1 LLLTVEVDR
10 RCSNGSE
17 VFSAV
22 VGRVIGGGDVVD
34 ATSVDDIRDGDQRSV
49 PYSAAE

>member
-1 LLLTVEVDR
+1 MLLTVEVDR
-10 RCSNGSE
+10 RCGNGSE

-22 VGRVIGGGDVVD
+22 VGRVIGGDVVD

-49 PYSAAE
+49 LYSAAE